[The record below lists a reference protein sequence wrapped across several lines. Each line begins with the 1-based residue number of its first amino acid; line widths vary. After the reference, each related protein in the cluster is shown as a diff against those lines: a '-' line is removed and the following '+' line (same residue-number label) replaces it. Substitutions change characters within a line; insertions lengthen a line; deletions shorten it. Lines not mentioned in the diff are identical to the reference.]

1 MKYAKSLC
9 ILHAMIYL
17 MKINHTFFQSL
28 QDNLFMRFGHRLA
41 HHYQDVRARGSHT
54 ARKRRNT
61 TLHNLRPG
69 VLLEE
74 FFIFFFCKNHLSLVS
89 KRKVPR
95 KIAAQNRS
103 RFSDAAS
110 SRTPSCQ
117 KSVRAERF
125 RRGSTRR
132 VCDQLAHALPTAPAP
147 LRQKGYH
154 VTCVR
159 LEIF

>member
-1 MKYAKSLC
+1 MQYAKSLC

-74 FFIFFFCKNHLSLVS
+74 FFIFFFCKTTCLQSLREKFQEKSQHKTDRDSAIPRPPELRAV
-89 KRKVPR
+89 RKVFEPNDFEGGRLAGCVTNLRMRCRQRRLHCGR
-95 KIAAQNRS
+95 KG
-103 RFSDAAS
+103 
-110 SRTPSCQ
+110 T
-117 KSVRAERF
+117 
-125 RRGSTRR
+125 T
-132 VCDQLAHALPTAPAP
+132 
-147 LRQKGYH
+147 
-154 VTCVR
+154 
-159 LEIF
+159 